1 MPPDLGISVTQNI
14 VSKENSLS
22 KTTETAPINRGG
34 FWSLAGLIWLAVILP
49 VGTIFGW
56 VSYEASQFWAPI
68 VLFPILVGSFFGI
81 TAVGL
86 IRSIGLG
93 NRTMIGLGIFLGVLI
108 LVGVGHESA
117 FRAACQKTDQDNGL
131 LQKARAQS
139 NNSQFGQMID
149 RPNNLFD
156 FLQKR
161 AQSGRKIQTVR
172 GVRNLQH
179 FWAWASWALDGLLI
193 LVMAA
198 LIVGRSTRHPYC
210 PQCKSW
216 YRTTRAGKVDE
227 STGKKLNA
235 LLGGEPTDDAGP
247 GRYQISTCR
256 GGCQRARWRFAGENG
271 AGSVETRWLERDQL
285 EAVNRILDETNQSN

>member
-1 MPPDLGISVTQNI
+1 MTQTI
-14 VSKENSLS
+14 VLKEKPLS
-22 KTTETAPINRGG
+22 SMAQTSPTNRGG
-34 FWSLAGLIWLAVILP
+34 FWSLAGLLWLAVILP
-49 VGTIFGW
+49 VGAIFGW

-68 VLFPILVGSFFGI
+68 VLFPILTGLFFGI

-93 NRTMIGLGIFLGVLI
+93 NRAMIGLGIFLGSLI
-108 LVGVGHESA
+108 LVGVSHESA
-117 FRAACQKTDQDNGL
+117 LRATCKKTDQENSL

-149 RPNNLFD
+149 RPKNLFD

-161 AQSGRKIQTVR
+161 AESGRKIKTIR
-172 GVRNLQH
+172 GTRNLRY

-193 LVMAA
+193 LMMAA

-210 PQCKSW
+210 PECKSW
-216 YRTTRAGKVDE
+216 YRTMRAGKVDE
-227 STGKKLNA
+227 STVEKLNG
-235 LLGGEPTDDAGP
+235 LLGGEPTNESGP

-256 GGCQRARWRFAGENG
+256 GGCQRARWRFAGKNG
-271 AGSVETRWLERDQL
+271 TGQIETRWLGREEL
-285 EAVNRILDETNQSN
+285 EAVNRILDEKNQPN